1 MDNMTANLRKYSLY
15 ALVAV
20 LIGALTYLLIG
31 FINSRPPHEFTIA
44 TGREGGAYYQFAM
57 QYRDIVAGEGY
68 TLNIRPTAGSVETL
82 ELLNRGEVDVGF
94 VQSGTAA
101 GTDVSTLHSLASV
114 FYEPLWIFYNR
125 ENYAAPEILPGMT
138 NVRIGIGEEGSGT
151 NQAARFILGENGI
164 TDENA
169 DLISGPSAEQARQL
183 AAGTLDVAM
192 LISSPEAPLIN
203 EMLNNMDLGI
213 FGVRRQEAYTSRYS
227 GIAPLTLGEGAID
240 LRENIPDEDVDLIS
254 TVAVLVSNSE
264 FHPDLARLLLAAA
277 IDVHSPGALFE
288 APGQFPSTDFV
299 EIPMSSDAAKYLE
312 TGPTGLE
319 RFLPF
324 WLATRLERVVF
335 LVLPALLL
343 FYPFF
348 RSAPL
353 MVQFVVRFRI
363 AQSYKTVRQIEQEID
378 SYGVKE
384 IDEKLIYLEEMQQQL
399 TENFRVPLLYLDS
412 FYNLRLHLNLVIQRL
427 RERRAM
433 LTGEA
438 YEAPTLAETL
448 RSAGSVPTA
457 APEGT

>member
-1 MDNMTANLRKYSLY
+1 MQNLRKYSLW
-15 ALVAV
+15 ALGAI
-20 LIGALTYLLIG
+20 LIGALIYLIFG
-31 FINSRPPHEFTIA
+31 FIQSRPPQEFTIA
-44 TGREGGAYYQFAM
+44 TGREGGAYYEFAT
-57 QYRDIVAGEGY
+57 QYRDFVAEDGY

-82 ELLNRGEVDVGF
+82 ELLNSGEVDVGF

-101 GTDVSTLHSLASV
+101 GIDISTLHSLASV

-125 ENYAAPEILPGMT
+125 TNYEAPAILPELAG
-138 NVRIGIGEEGSGT
+138 VRIGVGEDGSGT
-151 NQAARFILGENGI
+151 NQAAMFLLNENGI
-164 TDENA
+164 TEENTQ
-169 DLISGPSAEQARQL
+169 LITGPSSEQAQQL
-183 AAGTLDVAM
+183 VDGELDVVI
-192 LISSPEAPLIN
+192 LVSSPEAPLIN
-203 EMLNNMDLGI
+203 ELLNDTNLGI
-213 FGVRRQEAYTSRYS
+213 FGIRRQEAYTSRYP
-227 GIAPLTLGEGAID
+227 GIASLTLGEGAID
-240 LRENIPDEDVDLIS
+240 LRNNVPDEDVNLIS
-254 TVAVLVSNSE
+254 SAAVLVSGES

-277 IDVHSPGALFE
+277 IDVHTQGGLFE
-288 APGQFPSTDFV
+288 APGQFPSTEYI
-299 EIPMSSDAAKYLE
+299 EIPMSADAAKYLE

-335 LVLPALLL
+335 LILPALLL

-378 SYGVKE
+378 SYSVEE
-384 IDEKLIYLEEMQQQL
+384 IDEKLAYLEGMQQQL

-433 LTGEA
+433 LLGEPYDKPSLPETIQALKAELPEEATG
-438 YEAPTLAETL
+438 T
-448 RSAGSVPTA
+448 
-457 APEGT
+457 